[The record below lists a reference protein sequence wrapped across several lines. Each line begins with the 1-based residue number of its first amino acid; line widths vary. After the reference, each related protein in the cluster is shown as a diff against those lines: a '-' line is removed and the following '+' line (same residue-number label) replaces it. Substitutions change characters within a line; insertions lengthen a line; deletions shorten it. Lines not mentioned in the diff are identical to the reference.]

1 MDNNR
6 LYYRIGL
13 LSAGALLL
21 LVGVMFYLGL
31 AEMFEPRIPMTTF
44 FRESVQG
51 LAVGSAVKYK
61 GVPIGSVSSI
71 SIRTG
76 AKLIKV
82 DMQIDPKVFIDL
94 QNPEIDQV
102 VEVKQFCENA
112 SRNGLCCR
120 LDMAGITGMRYV
132 EMDYFDGDNKL
143 EPPLKMVDAGV
154 IGFASVPSTM
164 TNIVDTVA
172 TSLDKIAQVDFAGIG
187 RSLEKNL
194 NDLNALLGDPALK
207 RTIDRVENITAN
219 VEVTTKAL
227 SENLTGEDLRGVLKR
242 LNSNL
247 DSLNSV
253 TSAMEKTL
261 KNSNLDEVIRK
272 FGATADSVR
281 TLSDNLNQTRRDF
294 SWTLRQMNSL
304 MSSISELV
312 DYLRADPNSL
322 LRGKNL
328 PPVSP
333 ESR

>member
-1 MDNNR
+1 MDNR

-31 AEMFEPRIPMTTF
+31 AEMFEPRIPLTTF

-61 GVPIGSVSSI
+61 GVPIGTVSSI
-71 SIRTG
+71 SIRTE

-82 DMQIDPKVFIDL
+82 DMQIDPKVFIDHR
-94 QNPEIDQV
+94 NPHIDEA
-102 VEVKQFCENA
+102 VEVRNFCTEA

-132 EMDYFDGDNKL
+132 EMDYFGGDNKL
-143 EPPLKMVDAGV
+143 EPPPEMLAPDA

-172 TSLDKIAQVDFAGIG
+172 TSLEKIAEVDFGGIG

-194 NDLNALLGDPALK
+194 NDLNTILGDPALK
-207 RTIDRVENITAN
+207 RSIDRVEKITAN

-247 DSLNSV
+247 DSLSSV

-261 KNSNLDEVIRK
+261 KNSNADEVIRK

-294 SWTLRQMNSL
+294 SWTLRQMNAL
-304 MSSISELV
+304 MSSMSELV
-312 DYLRADPNSL
+312 DYLRSDPNSL

-333 ESR
+333 ETR

>member
-1 MDNNR
+1 MENK

-21 LVGVMFYLGL
+21 LVAVLFYLGL
-31 AEMFEPRIPMTTF
+31 AERFAPRIPMTTF

-51 LAVGSAVKYK
+51 LAVGSAVKFK

-71 SIRTG
+71 SIRTS

-82 DMQIDPKVFIDL
+82 DMLIDPKVFIDL
-94 QNPEIDQV
+94 KNPTIDQV
-102 VEVKQFCENA
+102 SEVYQFCEKE
-112 SRNGLCCR
+112 SRNGLLCR

-132 EMDYFDGDNKL
+132 EMDYFEGENKL
-143 EPPLKMVDAGV
+143 VCPTENRDHGV
-154 IGFASVPSTM
+154 IYFDSVPSTI

-172 TSLDKIAQVDFAGIG
+172 ISLEKISGVDFVGIS

-207 RTIDRVENITAN
+207 RTIDRVENIAGH
-219 VEVTTKAL
+219 VETTSRNL
-227 SENLTGEDLRGVLKR
+227 SENLTGEELRKIIKN

-247 DSLNSV
+247 DTL
-253 TSAMEKTL
+253 SAITEELRKKL
-261 KNSNLDEVIRK
+261 ESSKVDEVVWK

-281 TLSDNLNQTRRDF
+281 ILSDNLEQTRRDF
-294 SWTLRQMNSL
+294 SWTLRQMNAL
-304 MSSISELV
+304 MGSVGELV

-328 PPVSP
+328 PPVRP
-333 ESR
+333 GKH

>member
-1 MDNNR
+1 MDNK

-13 LSAGALLL
+13 LSAGAVLL
-21 LVGVMFYLGL
+21 LVGVLFYLGL
-31 AEMFEPRIPMTTF
+31 AEMFEPRITVTTV

-71 SIRTG
+71 TIRTRQ
-76 AKLIKV
+76 KLIKV
-82 DMQIDPKVFIDL
+82 DMEIDPKVFIDL
-94 QNPEIDQV
+94 KNPEMDEER
-102 VEVKQFCENA
+102 EVRKFCREA
-112 SRNGLCCR
+112 SENGLCCR

-132 EMDYFDGDNKL
+132 EMDYFKEDNKTQ
-143 EPPLKMVDAGV
+143 PPLEMVEPDA

-172 TSLDKIAQVDFAGIG
+172 TSLEKIAEVDFVGIS

-194 NDLNALLGDPALK
+194 NDLNTLLGDPALK
-207 RTIDRVENITAN
+207 RTIDRVESIAEH
-219 VEVTTKAL
+219 VEATSKTIA
-227 SENLTGEDLRGVLKR
+227 ENLTGEELRKIFKS

-247 DSLNSV
+247 DALSEITAETRRKLDDS
-253 TSAMEKTL
+253 KF
-261 KNSNLDEVIRK
+261 DEVIRK
-272 FGATADSVR
+272 FGTTADSVR
-281 TLSDNLNQTRRDF
+281 ILSDNLNQTRRDF

-304 MSSISELV
+304 IGSMSELV